1 MNLLLLEE
9 GEIGPGGRVE
19 LTGRRAAHL
28 LGVLRVEPGRTV
40 RAGRIGGPT
49 GTGRV
54 VSAEVGKVELH
65 VELGEEPARPAPL
78 ALIVALPR
86 PQALKRVL
94 QYSAAMGVERLELI
108 RSWRVEK
115 SYFHTPVLESANLRR
130 HLVLG
135 AEQGGTTRLPEV
147 AVHPRFAP
155 FLEDLGARPR
165 RGRRLLAH
173 PEGALPMEDAWGGTL
188 GAGADDPAAGG
199 PDVLLALGPEG
210 GWLDR
215 EVDSFHEAGFQE
227 VTLGPWILRVE
238 TALVAAVAQIEI
250 LRRRVETMSC

>member
-1 MNLLLLEE
+1 MNLLLLED

-19 LTGRRAAHL
+19 LTGRRAEHL
-28 LGVLRVEPGRTV
+28 LDVLRVEPGRTV

-54 VSAEVGKVELH
+54 VSAEVGRVELL
-65 VELGEEPARPAPL
+65 VELGEEPPRPAPL
-78 ALIVALPR
+78 ALIIALPR

-94 QYSAAMGVERLELI
+94 QYSAAMGVERLDLI

-115 SYFHTPVLESANLRR
+115 SYFHTPVLESGNLRR

-173 PEGALPMEDAWGGTL
+173 PEGALPIEDAWGDTL
-188 GAGADDPAAGG
+188 E

-215 EVDSFHEAGFQE
+215 EVESFREAGFQE

-250 LRRRVETMSC
+250 LRRRAETMSC

>member
-1 MNLLLLEE
+1 MNLLLLED

-19 LTGRRAAHL
+19 LTDRRAEHL
-28 LGVLRVEPGRTV
+28 LGVLRVEPGRTL
-40 RAGRIGGPT
+40 RAGRIGGPV

-54 VSAEVGKVELH
+54 ESAHGGRVELR
-65 VELGEEPARPAPL
+65 VELDEEPELPAPL
-78 ALIVALPR
+78 AIVVALPR

-94 QYSAAMGVERLELI
+94 QYSAAMGVERLDLI

-115 SYFHTPVLESANLRR
+115 SYFHTPVLEGTSLRR

-135 AEQGGTTRLPEV
+135 AEQGGYPRLPEV
-147 AVHPRFAP
+147 GVHPRFAP
-155 FLEDLGARPR
+155 FLEDLAARPR

-173 PEGALPMEDAWGGTL
+173 PEGAVPIEDAWR
-188 GAGADDPAAGG
+188 GAGA

-215 EVDSFHEAGFQE
+215 EVTSFREAGFQE
-227 VTLGPWILRVE
+227 VALGPWILRVE

-250 LRRRVETMSC
+250 LRRRAGPMSC

>member
-1 MNLLLLEE
+1 LNLLLLEE

-19 LTGRRAAHL
+19 LTGRRAEHL

-40 RAGRIGGPT
+40 RAGQIGGPA

-54 VSAEVGKVELH
+54 VSAEVGKVELL
-65 VELGEEPARPAPL
+65 VELGEEPAPPAPL

-94 QYSAAMGVERLELI
+94 QYSAAMGVERLDLI

-115 SYFHTPVLESANLRR
+115 SYFHTPVLEGGNLRR

-135 AEQGGTTRLPEV
+135 AEQGGYTRLPEV

-165 RGRRLLAH
+165 HGRRLLAH
-173 PEGALPMEDAWGGTL
+173 PEGALPIEDAWGDPL
-188 GAGADDPAAGG
+188 DPAAGG

-215 EVDSFHEAGFQE
+215 EVESFREAGFQE
-227 VTLGPWILRVE
+227 AALGPWILRVE
-238 TALVAAVAQIEI
+238 TALVAAVAQVEI
-250 LRRRVETMSC
+250 LRRRAEAMSC